1 MQDLISNPQSR
12 PLVFIS
18 HRSTDK
24 TVAEILT
31 TFLCGV
37 GVPKDAV
44 FCSSLPGNDI
54 DQCISKEVKEALKSS
69 AVNIAILS
77 GDYYESAYCLN
88 EAGILWFLDN
98 IPVIPIT
105 LPEIDSTNMRGFLG
119 NEYKLRSLDSDAD
132 ISYIYDTIQESLGLS
147 YVKTS
152 FFVSESLKLKHSYS
166 NYLSSRTTHPVPTL
180 PQNNPTPSSTDL
192 LSRVTTD
199 DERIILYY
207 IAKKEVRKASFQSK

>member
-77 GDYYESAYCLN
+77 GDYYESAYCLMKQ
-88 EAGILWFLDN
+88 EFF
-98 IPVIPIT
+98 
-105 LPEIDSTNMRGFLG
+105 GFL
-119 NEYKLRSLDSDAD
+119 
-132 ISYIYDTIQESLGLS
+132 TI
-147 YVKTS
+147 
-152 FFVSESLKLKHSYS
+152 F
-166 NYLSSRTTHPVPTL
+166 
-180 PQNNPTPSSTDL
+180 L
-192 LSRVTTD
+192 LFPLHFR
-199 DERIILYY
+199 ELIQQICE
-207 IAKKEVRKASFQSK
+207 AF

>member
-54 DQCISKEVKEALKSS
+54 D
-69 AVNIAILS
+69 
-77 GDYYESAYCLN
+77 
-88 EAGILWFLDN
+88 
-98 IPVIPIT
+98 
-105 LPEIDSTNMRGFLG
+105 
-119 NEYKLRSLDSDAD
+119 
-132 ISYIYDTIQESLGLS
+132 
-147 YVKTS
+147 
-152 FFVSESLKLKHSYS
+152 
-166 NYLSSRTTHPVPTL
+166 
-180 PQNNPTPSSTDL
+180 
-192 LSRVTTD
+192 
-199 DERIILYY
+199 
-207 IAKKEVRKASFQSK
+207 